1 MQVVTDNQ
9 AVLTLAFLGLI
20 AVLMLVLLLRR
31 PGRDPALVEELSR
44 TGARLAAAEEQLRAA
59 ESQREALRGQLEGE
73 RVACGRLETE
83 RESLKARLAAVE
95 EELRAESERLHD
107 TQRDLTALKQA
118 ETRLT
123 GQRET
128 LQGECEK
135 LVRSYETLEER
146 LRAETNTLKTRDD
159 EIGSL
164 KGEIRGLTE
173 TLRAEREKHV
183 ALVEETEKNRDQF
196 VAQFKAISGEILQN
210 QGKAAT
216 EAQKTELEKI
226 IVPFKAEI
234 EGLKTNL
241 RDISDKAEKERQGLG
256 TQLLLMQAKAA
267 ELAEEANGL
276 ARALRGEKKKQGNW
290 GETILER
297 ILEAAGLQE
306 GTHFTRQAQARDE
319 DGARLIPDVVVHLP
333 GERDVVIDSK
343 VTLVA
348 YQDLVQA
355 DEPDAEAAA
364 MKRHVQSVRAH
375 MRSLSD
381 KRYDGLGYGSVD
393 SVMMFLPVEGA
404 LTAALSSDPDLV
416 LEAAERRVHLMTPAT
431 LMPALKIVEHL
442 WTIDTRNRSVDDIVD
457 RAGRLHDK
465 FVSVVESVQKIGEH
479 LKKASDCQDEAIKRM
494 SDGPGNVI
502 RQVDQLRQLGARAR
516 KALPAD
522 LLAASD
528 DGEAPDE
535 AEPDE
540 TADTPEPRTVPA
552 LTGT

>member
-1 MQVVTDNQ
+1 MQFVTDNQ
-9 AVLTLAFLGLI
+9 AVLTLGFLGVI

-31 PGRDPALVEELSR
+31 PGRDPALVE
-44 TGARLAAAEEQLRAA
+44 QLRAA
-59 ESQREALRGQLEGE
+59 EAQRDTLRGQLEGE

-95 EELRAESERLHD
+95 DELRAESDRLAERE
-107 TQRDLTALKQA
+107 RDVATLRQS
-118 ETRLT
+118 ETRLS

-128 LQGECEK
+128 LETECGK
-135 LVRSYETLEER
+135 LVRSCEALEKR
-146 LRAETNTLKTRDD
+146 LEAETAALKARDE
-159 EIGSL
+159 EIGAL

-173 TLRAEREKHV
+173 TLRAEREKHA
-183 ALVEETEKNRDQF
+183 ALVEETEKNRAQF

-241 RDISDKAEKERQGLG
+241 KDISDKAEKERQGLG
-256 TQLLLMQAKAA
+256 TQLLLMQTKAA

-348 YQDLVQA
+348 YQDMVQA
-355 DEPDAEAAA
+355 DEPETEAMAL
-364 MKRHVQSVRAH
+364 KRHVQSVRAH
-375 MRSLSD
+375 IRSLSD
-381 KRYDGLGYGSVD
+381 KRYDRLGYGSVD
-393 SVMMFLPVEGA
+393 SVMMFLPVDGA

-431 LMPALKIVEHL
+431 LMPTLKVVEHL
-442 WTIDTRNRSVDDIVD
+442 WTIDTRNRSVDAIVD

-465 FVSVVESVQKIGEH
+465 FVSVVESVQKIGDH

-502 RQVDQLRQLGARAR
+502 RQVDQLRQLGARVT
-516 KALPAD
+516 KALPSD

-528 DGEAPDE
+528 EEEAPDD
-535 AEPDE
+535 AVD
-540 TADTPEPRTVPA
+540 APEPRTVPA